1 MKLNLNYY
9 SGKDQYSDGL
19 IENDLLK
26 IVKNETDFDK
36 VLSQDNRWPIL
47 YHLSSIRNN
56 IINWYPFSKNET
68 LLEIGGGCGALTGL
82 FCQKLQ
88 SVKVIELSKLRSQI
102 NLERNRQYQN
112 FEILVGNLNDMEITE
127 KFDYITLIGVLE
139 YAGNFTK
146 GKDPYLEFLK
156 NIKHY
161 LKPTGKLIIAIEN
174 KFGLKYFAGAKED
187 HTGIEFDGI
196 TGYKHTSK
204 VKTFGK
210 VELENLLT
218 SSGYSKQD
226 FFYPHPD
233 YKLPLEI
240 YSSNYLPSEHSNLAV
255 SPNFDSSRYHL
266 FDETSAYKEIIKNS
280 QYEFFAN
287 SFLVICEE

>member
-1 MKLNLNYY
+1 MQLNLSYY
-9 SGKDQYSDGL
+9 CGDDQYSDGD
-19 IENDLLK
+19 IECDLLE
-26 IVKNETDFDK
+26 IVKNKTDFDE
-36 VLSQDNRWPIL
+36 VLSEDNRWPVL

-56 IINWYPFSKNET
+56 IINWYPFSKDET

-88 SVKVIELSKLRSQI
+88 SVKVVELSKIRSQI
-102 NLERNRQYQN
+102 NLERNKKYQN

-127 KFDYITLIGVLE
+127 KFDYVTLIGVLE
-139 YAGNFTK
+139 YAGSFTK
-146 GKDPYLEFLK
+146 GENPYLEFLK
-156 NIKHY
+156 NIKKY
-161 LKPTGKLIIAIEN
+161 LKPSGKLIIAIEN

-196 TGYKHTSK
+196 TGYKRTNK
-204 VKTFGK
+204 IRTFGK
-210 VELENLLT
+210 IELENLLT
-218 SSGYSKQD
+218 DSGYTKYD
-226 FFYPHPD
+226 FYYPHPD

-240 YSSNYLPSEHSNLAV
+240 YSSNYLPTEYSNLAIA
-255 SPNFDSSRYHL
+255 PNFDSNRYHL
-266 FDETSAYKEIIKNS
+266 FDETIAFKEIIKNN